1 MHLATK
7 SYFHIQ
13 RMHNDLRAFLITH
26 LIQAIESF
34 YLCYTTTGEIIA
46 SIIDTYVT
54 IQNKTKRPKNM
65 QDECGPSVK

>member
-34 YLCYTTTGEIIA
+34 YLCYTTKGVDYCINNRYLRNYSE
-46 SIIDTYVT
+46 
-54 IQNKTKRPKNM
+54 QNQTSEKHA
-65 QDECGPSVK
+65 G